1 MITCLLSNYRLW
13 EDKSGIWRL
22 VERILWTEEPGGLP
36 STGSHGVGHD
46 WSDLAA
52 AGEQAAAQE
61 DEHGGQARQAH
72 ARGGVLVL
80 VPKARLSAWRPVTL
94 LYSHEVKWRLGE
106 GRPQSMALTLIL
118 DWRRPRHRSG
128 WEWNQ
133 WSMTQVYV
141 HDMTTILVRL
151 DPFWLDGGPQSCLPI
166 RITLGSLP
174 GQDSQDE
181 TGVGLEGPGH
191 RHFVNCSRAF
201 TDKKNLRIPT
211 APTPFT
217 TIRIFHVFKGNN
229 LRNLKLV

>member
-1 MITCLLSNYRLW
+1 
-13 EDKSGIWRL
+13 
-22 VERILWTEEPGGLP
+22 
-36 STGSHGVGHD
+36 
-46 WSDLAA
+46 
-52 AGEQAAAQE
+52 
-61 DEHGGQARQAH
+61 
-72 ARGGVLVL
+72 
-80 VPKARLSAWRPVTL
+80 
-94 LYSHEVKWRLGE
+94 
-106 GRPQSMALTLIL
+106 
-118 DWRRPRHRSG
+118 
-128 WEWNQ
+128 
-133 WSMTQVYV
+133 MTQVYV

-217 TIRIFHVFKGNN
+217 TIRIFHVFKG
-229 LRNLKLV
+229 KLWQYPEKAMTTQSSTLSRKIPWTEEPGGLQSMGSLGVRHD

>member
-1 MITCLLSNYRLW
+1 
-13 EDKSGIWRL
+13 
-22 VERILWTEEPGGLP
+22 
-36 STGSHGVGHD
+36 
-46 WSDLAA
+46 
-52 AGEQAAAQE
+52 
-61 DEHGGQARQAH
+61 
-72 ARGGVLVL
+72 
-80 VPKARLSAWRPVTL
+80 
-94 LYSHEVKWRLGE
+94 
-106 GRPQSMALTLIL
+106 
-118 DWRRPRHRSG
+118 
-128 WEWNQ
+128 
-133 WSMTQVYV
+133 MTQVYV

-217 TIRIFHVFKGNN
+217 TIRIFHVFKGKLWQYPEKAMTTQSSTLVNN
-229 LRNLKLV
+229 LGRFPIFHKLKAGFLSIVHVPLY